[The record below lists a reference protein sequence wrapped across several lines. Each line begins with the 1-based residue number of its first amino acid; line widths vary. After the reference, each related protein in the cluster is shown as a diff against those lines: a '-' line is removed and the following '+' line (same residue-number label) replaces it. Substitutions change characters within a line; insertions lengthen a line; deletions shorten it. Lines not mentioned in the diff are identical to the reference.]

1 MIAREKIKFLS
12 EDEKAILLYMANEIR
27 KIVPKVDES
36 TICSVKY
43 NKIQE
48 IIAEGRDFLVDKNL
62 DHYEKLCHKF
72 DVKFEKVS
80 IETCKST

>member
-12 EDEKAILLYMANEIR
+12 EEEKAILLYMANEIR
-27 KIVPKVDES
+27 KIVPRVDES
-36 TICSVKY
+36 TICAVKY

-48 IIAEGRDFLVDKNL
+48 IITQGRDRLLDKNL

-72 DVKFEKVS
+72 DVKFERVS
-80 IETCKST
+80 DEPCKST